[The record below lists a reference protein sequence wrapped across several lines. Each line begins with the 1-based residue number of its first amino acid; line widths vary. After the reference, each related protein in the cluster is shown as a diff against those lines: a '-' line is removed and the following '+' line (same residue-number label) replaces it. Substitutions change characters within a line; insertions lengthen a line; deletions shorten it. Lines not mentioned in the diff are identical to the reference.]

1 MDKIIGFIGS
11 GNMCTAII
19 GGMLNSKLIQNNQIL
34 CSDLSEDKLKMLSDK
49 FGVSTTTNNIE
60 VASKADILI
69 LSIKPQFYETVI
81 KEIRA
86 AVKNNVIIVTIDAGQ
101 KIENIK
107 YLFGSDIKVV
117 RVMPNTP
124 ALVGEGMSAIS
135 SCPMIS
141 PEEEALIYNI
151 FNSFGKCE
159 IIPENLMD
167 VVTGVSGS
175 SPAYIFILIEAM
187 ADVAVA
193 EGMPRDK
200 AYKFAAQTVFGSAK
214 MVLETNKH
222 PGELKDMV
230 CSPGGT
236 TIEGVL
242 KLEETGFRT
251 SIQEAVRA
259 AIKKSKDM

>member
-1 MDKIIGFIGS
+1 MDRIIGFIGS

-34 CSDLSEDKLKMLSDK
+34 CSDLSEDKLKMMSDK

-86 AVKNNVIIVTIDAGQ
+86 AVKNNVIIVTIAAGQ

-124 ALVGEGMSAIS
+124 ALVGEGMSTIS